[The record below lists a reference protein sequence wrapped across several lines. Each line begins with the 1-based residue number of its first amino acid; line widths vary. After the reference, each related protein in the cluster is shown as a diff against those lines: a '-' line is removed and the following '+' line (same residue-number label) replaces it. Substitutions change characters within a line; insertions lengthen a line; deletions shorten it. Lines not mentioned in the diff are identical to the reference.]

1 MSLIDSLIII
11 IYLAGIVS
19 VGVACR
25 GKQDNINDYFTAR
38 DGFGGAIGTVMV
50 GLSLGATLFSAL
62 SFVVFPS
69 VVYTYG
75 VTALSGILCFPIA
88 YLFLRYW
95 FIPRYF
101 SQQWNSP
108 YDVIEHRFGRGTRL
122 VASGMFVVLRLCWM
136 SALIYAPVVVV
147 MASCGLDREWF
158 WPLILSIGL
167 VSTAYTVVGGIRG
180 VIITD
185 AIQFLLIILVLL
197 GTITYV
203 LVKIPLSMGE
213 ISDYLNNNTGLL
225 TINWSLDPT
234 LTMTLWAMVIGST
247 MQNMSSFTAD
257 QMSLQRYLASGS
269 AQSATRAFGMSMI
282 STTIVLLLLAA
293 VGLTLG
299 AWYNYHPDTGL
310 PNDPE
315 RVFPYFVATRLPI
328 GFMGI
333 VIAAILAATMS
344 SITSGINA
352 LSGSLMN
359 DFAPLAER
367 IGSKRLLNYARAS
380 SAGIGVLATIVAG
393 YVEKMG
399 SLFDI
404 VNIFYGIFLGPLL
417 GCMICTLGR
426 FYIKSSMMIMAMG
439 VGCGAG
445 LWVAYSPLSSLW
457 VSAFSSIVTVAT
469 AWLGSRLLKNNSNS
483 GSTRGIL

>member
-1 MSLIDSLIII
+1 MTLIDSLIVIV
-11 IYLAGIVS
+11 YLAAIVS
-19 VGVACR
+19 VGVGCR
-25 GKQDNINDYFTAR
+25 GKQNNINDYFTAR
-38 DGFGGAIGTVMV
+38 DGFGGIIGTSMV

-75 VTALSGILCFPIA
+75 ITALSGVLCFPIA
-88 YLFLRYW
+88 YLILRYW

-101 SQQWNSP
+101 QKDWNSP
-108 YDVIEHRFGRGTRL
+108 YDVIEHRFGRETRV
-122 VASGMFVVLRLCWM
+122 VASVMFVILRLCWM

-167 VSTAYTVVGGIRG
+167 VSTIYTVVGGIRG
-180 VIITD
+180 VIVTD

-197 GTITYV
+197 GTITFV
-203 LVKIPLSMGE
+203 LVKIPLSMQE
-213 ISDYLNNNTGLL
+213 ISDYLNNSTELL
-225 TINWSLDPT
+225 TINWSIDPT
-234 LTMTLWAMVIGST
+234 ITMTLWAMLIGST
-247 MQNMSSFTAD
+247 MQNLSSFTAD
-257 QMSLQRYLASGS
+257 QMSLQRYLASGN
-269 AQSATRAFGMSMI
+269 AESATRAFGMSMMA
-282 STTIVLLLLAA
+282 TTIVLLLLAA

-299 AWYNYHPDTGL
+299 AWYNYHPDPAL
-310 PNDPE
+310 PGDAE
-315 RVFPYFVATRLPI
+315 RVFPYFVATQLPI
-328 GFMGI
+328 GFMGM

-359 DFAPLAER
+359 DFSSFADR
-367 IGSKRLLNYARAS
+367 IGSKRLLNYARSA

-417 GCMICTLGR
+417 GCMFCTLGR
-426 FYIKSSMMIMAMG
+426 FPVKSSMMIIAMV
-439 VGCGAG
+439 VGCGIG

-457 VSAFSSIVTVAT
+457 VSAFSSVAT
-469 AWLGSRLLKNNSNS
+469 VLVAWGGTMVLGNRKPSPSARPS
-483 GSTRGIL
+483 